1 MDWHVVRNH
10 FLTGAKI
17 AVSHEVF
24 DDSFR
29 KIYQEAIQKGV
40 EERSGAR
47 TFLNKLRRSR
57 RKIALVSSAAH
68 WMIEGVVK
76 RNGFGEYFDLVVGRE
91 DVRQHKPHPEA
102 YVLALSRLNISAKD
116 AVVFEDSEAGVVAGC
131 AAGCRV
137 VAIRHEYNR
146 RHDFSEAMRVIES
159 YDEFVFTEQT

>member
-1 MDWHVVRNH
+1 
-10 FLTGAKI
+10 
-17 AVSHEVF
+17 
-24 DDSFR
+24 
-29 KIYQEAIQKGV
+29 
-40 EERSGAR
+40 
-47 TFLNKLRRSR
+47 
-57 RKIALVSSAAH
+57 
-68 WMIEGVVK
+68 MIEGVVK